1 MSNDYTTDPP
11 IATAGQLIAI
21 SDKINDLGKSMDKLA
36 EMPQKL
42 DRMNMQLE

>member
-1 MSNDYTTDPP
+1 MPSDYPSEPP

-21 SDKINDLGKSMDKLA
+21 SDKINDISKNMDKLA

-42 DRMNMQLE
+42 DRMNM